1 MLWGFQL
8 EFMKGIRTKKL
19 WAILVIMLIF
29 YVPVIYV
36 MKQGNVTSEKE
47 AIAVIINYVM
57 DMALLFLGILAIAF
71 GAGAINREIEDGTIR
86 IALSKS
92 VTRLEYFLGKFLA
105 QGVVFLLAIILTS
118 AVTIIGLKWVGVSI
132 GRIFTDV
139 VLLNLLLL
147 LVMLEFI
154 AIGYIMST
162 FIRSSGTSLGVAL
175 AVFFVIYLVIPAY
188 VNYKVYSAIDKE
200 KIQENT
206 FQDMRDEYYTKYL
219 FFSPVAQLKIVT
231 DSTVK
236 EVTKKVVSSH
246 GVYERTSYEYVGL
259 WEAIKTRTINVMLML
274 AMTLVYLG
282 IATWRFLRMDLR

>member
-1 MLWGFQL
+1 
-8 EFMKGIRTKKL
+8 
-19 WAILVIMLIF
+19 
-29 YVPVIYV
+29 

-47 AIAVIINYVM
+47 AIAVIINHVIN
-57 DMALLFLGILAIAF
+57 MALLFLGILAIVF
-71 GAGAINREIEDGTIR
+71 GAGAVNKEIEDGTIR

-105 QGVVFLLAIILTS
+105 QGLVLFLAIILTS
-118 AVTIIGLKWVGVSI
+118 AVTVTGLKWVGV
-132 GRIFTDV
+132 GVGKIFTDV

-154 AIGYIMST
+154 AIGYIMSA

-188 VNYKVYSAIDKE
+188 VDYKIYVANEKMPREELGKIKE
-200 KIQENT
+200 
-206 FQDMRDEYYTKYL
+206 EYYTKYL
-219 FFSPVAQLKIVT
+219 FFSPVAQLEVIT
-231 DSTVK
+231 DSTMK
-236 EVTKKVVSSH
+236 EVTKRVVSSH
-246 GVYERTSYEYVGL
+246 GVYESISYEYVGL
-259 WEAIKTRTINVMLML
+259 WNAMKTRAVNVMLML

>member
-29 YVPVIYV
+29 YVPVIYF

-47 AIAVIINYVM
+47 AIAVIINYVT
-57 DMALLFLGILAIAF
+57 DMALLFLGILAIVF
-71 GAGAINREIEDGTIR
+71 GAGAVNKEIEDGTIR

-105 QGVVFLLAIILTS
+105 QGLVLFLAIILTS
-118 AVTIIGLKWVGVSI
+118 AVTVTGLKWVGV
-132 GRIFTDV
+132 GVGKIFTDV

-154 AIGYIMST
+154 AIGYIMSA

-188 VNYKVYSAIDKE
+188 VDYKIYVANEKMPREELGKIKE
-200 KIQENT
+200 
-206 FQDMRDEYYTKYL
+206 EYYTKYL
-219 FFSPVAQLKIVT
+219 FFSPVAQLEVIT
-231 DSTVK
+231 DSTMK
-236 EVTKKVVSSH
+236 EVTKRVVSSH
-246 GVYERTSYEYVGL
+246 GVYESISYEYVGL
-259 WEAIKTRTINVMLML
+259 WNAMKTRAVNVMLML

>member
-29 YVPVIYV
+29 YVPVIYF
-36 MKQGNVTSEKE
+36 MKQGNVSSEKE

-57 DMALLFLGILAIAF
+57 NMALLFLGILAIVF
-71 GAGAINREIEDGTIR
+71 GAGAVNKEIEDGTIR

-105 QGVVFLLAIILTS
+105 QGLVLFLAIVLTS
-118 AVTIIGLKWVGVSI
+118 AVTVTGLKWVGVSV
-132 GRIFTDV
+132 GSVFTDV

-188 VNYKVYSAIDKE
+188 VDYKIYVAHEKMPREELE
-200 KIQENT
+200 KIKE
-206 FQDMRDEYYTKYL
+206 DYYTKYL
-219 FFSPVAQLKIVT
+219 FFSPVAQLEIIT
-231 DSTVK
+231 DNTLK

-246 GVYERTSYEYVGL
+246 GVYEGISYEYVGL
-259 WEAIKTRTINVMLML
+259 WNAIKTRAVNVMLML